1 MGGGS
6 GLKKYRGLLL
16 AALFLPA
23 LLLGCGG
30 GTSGAGSAA
39 SSGQAE
45 ASVTEEPKKTSSAE
59 TPAPAPAEE
68 SPAPTAAEPA
78 ETTPIPPPESLP
90 AGEAAE
96 PSEVPEESPA
106 GKWIGW
112 LPLTRAI
119 RAVEIPSRSR
129 WARGLR
135 RRRQKS
141 VPERMG
147 RHQA

>member
-45 ASVTEEPKKTSSAE
+45 ASVTEEPKKNILRGDASTR
-59 TPAPAPAEE
+59 PGRGE
-68 SPAPTAAEPA
+68 SGSDCCGNRRRRRRFRPRNRCRPGRRPNL
-78 ETTPIPPPESLP
+78 PKCRKRVLP
-90 AGEAAE
+90 AMD
-96 PSEVPEESPA
+96 
-106 GKWIGW
+106 GW